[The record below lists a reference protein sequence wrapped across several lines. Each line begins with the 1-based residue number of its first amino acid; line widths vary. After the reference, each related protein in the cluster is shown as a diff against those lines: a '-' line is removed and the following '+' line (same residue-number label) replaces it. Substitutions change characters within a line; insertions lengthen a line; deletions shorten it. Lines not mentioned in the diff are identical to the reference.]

1 MRVHHERDILFKH
14 LGRKLDCEHQVLF
27 DERELLKDALK
38 RQFGVDFDSGEVAL
52 LD

>member
-27 DERELLKDALK
+27 DERELRKEALK
-38 RQFGVDFDSGEVAL
+38 LQFGTDFDSGGVVL
-52 LD
+52 VD